1 MKTKQI
7 AAVCLLLATGSLNIN
22 GAVASGTD
30 NPLLLNVYFE
40 ELEWRD
46 TADDDAFAWRGEI
59 WLGRDRDKALLKTR
73 GETTSDAT
81 EELELQALYSRAI
94 APYWDLQLGWRGDF
108 QPETGRDWAV
118 VGVQGLAP
126 GFIET
131 ELAAFVGS
139 SGRLSARARGAYEM
153 LITNRLVLEP
163 EVELD
168 WYSEDDPAN
177 GIGSGISGLE
187 AGLRLRYIIRREL
200 APYIGLSW
208 EKAFGD
214 TADYIEADGGK
225 SSDLQL
231 VAGLRFWF

>member
-1 MKTKQI
+1 MKMIQF
-7 AAVCLLLATGSLNIN
+7 AACVLLL
-22 GAVASGTD
+22 VAGTEVNTAYAGGND
-30 NPLLLNVYFE
+30 NPLLLMVDFE
-40 ELEWRD
+40 EFEWRD
-46 TADDDAFAWRGEI
+46 TDDGGALAWRGSV
-59 WLGRDRDKALLKTR
+59 WLGKDRDKAVLKTR

-81 EELELQALYSRAI
+81 EEFELQALYSRAI
-94 APYWDLQLGWRGDF
+94 ARYWDLQLGWRGDF

-118 VGVQGLAP
+118 IGVQGLAP

-139 SGRLSARARGAYEM
+139 SGRASARARGSYEM
-153 LITNRLVLEP
+153 LITNHLVLEP